1 LGYLK
6 VGKYDFY
13 AILWAYKL
21 RIIIIFINLKSNIR
35 VETCLCTHAVA
46 FEYFVLSGLIQIQKR
61 IQNNL
66 KML

>member
-1 LGYLK
+1 MI
-6 VGKYDFY
+6 FY

-35 VETCLCTHAVA
+35 VGTCLCTHVVA

-66 KML
+66 KIL